1 MTDERRSIVGSNWLR
16 KCWRRIADR
25 RGASALVVA
34 LSLPMLLGVTGLS
47 VDVGYWFQQ
56 QEMLQ
61 SAVDAAA
68 LAAATADAKYGYT
81 TAASVKPFALAAA
94 NEASNNQFGL
104 NNTSL
109 TVTAGSSTTQNDGQ
123 TVTGFTVAAQ
133 IPRGSFFSPANLPAI
148 SAGSQSASAQADVVS
163 TQEPYCLITTNTSA
177 AESIYANGS
186 SQIESSSCSFV
197 ANSTACAGGD
207 SDAIAADPSAQIVS
221 PSISTAGCT
230 YANTN
235 GGAYVGVN
243 SGSAANGVSSGY
255 QVNNHAAAASD
266 PLASMGSPP
275 TWPTM
280 PTPGTGYPSIAS
292 DIGYLQ
298 AGTRG
303 GVTCGNYNAN
313 CTVVSG
319 NYSGLS
325 NANAANLQF
334 NVPAGGTTNI
344 IGGFG
349 GNQNV
354 GLVLNAANYFFAG
367 ATSASGTVTGWA
379 MQINT
384 PSFTVAG
391 GTDYFD
397 GGMYLDGSGTV
408 TTFGSGTYMFSAYS
422 GGGAALDDENSNMT
436 FTGGTYWFNG
446 GLKVEGNG
454 SVTFGPGIYYVEN
467 GNLTFMA
474 GSHVTVNGAT
484 FVLENG
490 AGFQFDGGTV
500 AENLTAPSSNCVQ
513 PSSYPNVLYTDGTDG
528 EGICGVLVY
537 QARNDS
543 TADAVN
549 EGANTTMT
557 GIIYAPD
564 VSLSVTGGASIASA
578 NSSQTFAMIVNTLS
592 ATGGTKILTSL
603 AAGSQMGAASTT
615 STMLVN

>member
-1 MTDERRSIVGSNWLR
+1 MSDERRPLGARKWLR

-25 RGASALVVA
+25 RGASALIVA

-47 VDVGYWFQQ
+47 VDVGYWYQQ
-56 QEMLQ
+56 QETLQ

-81 TAASVKPFALAAA
+81 TASSIEPFALAAA
-94 NEASNNQFGL
+94 NNASNNQFGL
-104 NNTSL
+104 TSTTL
-109 TVTAGSSTTQNDGQ
+109 TVTPGTAATQNDGQ
-123 TVTGFTVAAQ
+123 TVTGFTVTGK
-133 IPRGSFFSPANLPAI
+133 IPRGSFFAPANVPAI
-148 SAGSQSASAQADVVS
+148 AGGSQSASAQADVVS
-163 TQEPYCLITTNTSA
+163 TPQPYCLITTNTSA

-186 SQIESSSCSFV
+186 SQIESSSCSFA

-207 SDAIAADPSAQIVS
+207 SDAIAADPSAQI
-221 PSISTAGCT
+221 ISSAIATAGCT

-235 GGAYVGVN
+235 GGAYVGVTG
-243 SGSAANGVSSGY
+243 GSAANGVSSGY
-255 QVNNHAAAASD
+255 QVTNHAAAAPD

-292 DIGYLQ
+292 DIGYVS

-313 CTVVSG
+313 CTVISG

-325 NANAANLQF
+325 NVNAANLQF

-344 IGGFG
+344 IGGFH
-349 GNQNV
+349 GNENV
-354 GLVLNAANYFFAG
+354 GLVLNAANYFFSG
-367 ATSASGTVTGWA
+367 ATNGSGTVTGWA
-379 MQINT
+379 MEINT

-397 GGMYLDGSGTV
+397 GGMVLDGSSPV
-408 TTFGSGTYMFSAYS
+408 TTFGTGTYMFSAYS
-422 GGGAALDDENSNMT
+422 GGSAALDDSNSNIT

-446 GLKVEGNG
+446 GLKIEGNG

-467 GNLTFMA
+467 GNLNFMA

-490 AGFQFDGGTV
+490 AGFLFDGGTV
-500 AENLTAPSSNCVQ
+500 AANLTAPSTNCVQ
-513 PSSYPNVLYTDGTDG
+513 PANYPNVLYTDGTNG
-528 EGICGVLVY
+528 EGICGILVY
-537 QARNDS
+537 QARNDA

-564 VSLSVTGGASIASA
+564 ASLSVTGGASIASA
-578 NSSQTFAMIVNTLS
+578 NSNQTFAMIINTLS
-592 ATGGTKILTSL
+592 ATGGTKILPTL
-603 AAGSQMGAASTT
+603 AAGSQLGTVSTT